1 MFVRKAIYI
10 YIYSYIYRYIYIY
23 EALQLNYPD
32 NLVSGASYTLNP
44 MPTASCLPAFPGF
57 CTQGGAVD
65 RRPIRNLVEKTAERR
80 QLTLNAY
87 LDPKSM

>member
-10 YIYSYIYRYIYIY
+10 YIVIYIYIY

-44 MPTASCLPAFPGF
+44 MPTASCLPAPRSLDSARR
-57 CTQGGAVD
+57 GA
-65 RRPIRNLVEKTAERR
+65 
-80 QLTLNAY
+80 QLI
-87 LDPKSM
+87 DGRSGIS